1 MPRQARLLVLALAA
15 VGLGSSA
22 AAQPTSGGVHGV
34 VAVPQGSF
42 ADRLDATGFG
52 LSAAFVHHIADS
64 PVGVGVEGTF
74 VTYGRETIRERFG
87 SGALGRVDVDV
98 VTTNNIALGHVV
110 LRLQPATGA
119 VRPYGDA
126 LVGLAYL
133 FTESRIEDVDAGD
146 DRDIASSTN
155 FDDAAFS
162 YGLGGGVMA
171 RVYRGRSSDDGR
183 PFDVFVDAR
192 LRYLFGGEAKYLRE
206 GDIESDADG
215 DPIFLFTESQTDLL
229 LPQLGLTVRF

>member
-1 MPRQARLLVLALAA
+1 MRIHALALLSLLALLPAA
-15 VGLGSSA
+15 H
-22 AAQPTSGGVHGV
+22 AQTTSGGANVV

-42 ADRLDATGFG
+42 ADRLDAVGFG
-52 LSAAFVHHIADS
+52 LSGAFVHHIGGT
-64 PVGVGVEGTF
+64 PIGLGVEGTF
-74 VTYGRETIRERFG
+74 VTYGHERIRERFG

-98 VTTNNIALGHVV
+98 VTTNNIALGHLV
-110 LRLQPATGA
+110 LRLQTPSGA

-133 FTESRIEDVDAGD
+133 FTESRIEDVDFND

-171 RVYRGRSSDDGR
+171 RVYEGRSSTDGR
-183 PFDVFVDAR
+183 PFEVFVDAR
-192 LRYLFGGEAKYLRE
+192 VRYLFGGEARYLRE
-206 GDIESDADG
+206 GDIEADADG
-215 DPIFLFTESQTDLL
+215 DPVFHFAESRTDVL